1 MKAQWLMTPAVI
13 VASPI
18 LMFSSAA
25 YAQQY
30 LSVEE
35 AQKALFPEA
44 KTFGLKEVSMDDAGK
59 KIIEDKSGVR
69 VREPQFK
76 AWRAESGGK
85 TLGWFF
91 VDKVIGKH
99 EFITYAC
106 AINADGSVRGIEVLD
121 YRETYGG
128 EVAHPKWREQFEHK
142 TLADPFKLGK
152 DIKNISG
159 GTLSCKNIT
168 NGVKRLLV
176 TYETLLK

>member
-1 MKAQWLMTPAVI
+1 MRSEWTQISAVI
-13 VASPI
+13 VASPFM
-18 LMFSSAA
+18 MFSSAA

-30 LSVEE
+30 LSIEE

-44 KTFGLKEVSMDDAGK
+44 KSFSAKEVSMDEK
-59 KIIEDKSGVR
+59 TKSLIEEKSGVR
-69 VREPQFK
+69 VRESSFK
-76 AWRAESGGK
+76 AWRAESNGK
-85 TLGWFF
+85 VLGWFF

-128 EVAHPKWREQFEHK
+128 EVGLPKWRAQFEGK

-176 TYETLLK
+176 TYETMLK